1 MHPLIIYDW
10 NKGIAIFT
18 AQISSSF
25 VSDCQFLGSDKYFGI
40 CGKNFIDFWER
51 TEKNKSF
58 SYLRQSGRFGPKL
71 PRQTLNSI
79 AYNNGLVLAGASDGN
94 IGVWKGNACIRVLSL
109 HTMGSIRSLYSV
121 QSDGSNDIT
130 GKVFAGSTDGKIFV
144 LDDQL
149 ELLASHATSSYGGI
163 EKAITSLH
171 WNPKYHRILVGI
183 ESCDVFE
190 IRHDDGMIIGPIL
203 EGHFGDELNGLSTN
217 PVDENEVATASA
229 DRTLRIWDA
238 QNHVVRKMVQLDS
251 PASCLSYS
259 ANGEY
264 IFIGLGSMKNKGHAK
279 EGAFRVF
286 NTKDLTLQHQS
297 RDSKQTLTDCKH
309 SMDGKYVAFA
319 SMDSKIYIYESCNF
333 NLVARAKGHTA
344 AVCNIDFGCM
354 PGSANVNFLQS
365 NSSNGE
371 VMFWNIKGKL
381 QTPSSQRHTV
391 LETVNCTLCWQMQ
404 GTHQQNENHIRI
416 EACDRSKE
424 GNVIAVGNNIGELCL
439 YEYPVVVN
447 NSVCSRFPG
456 HSPKIDGVRFSCSD
470 KWLFTIGREECCL
483 FQWKLLKVMQNNNHE
498 KISASDEY
506 IECFKRFERSDY
518 RTVAQNESNH
528 FVSQSEEN
536 PENDRMKKAPR
547 PWQRAIVSPSKMYS
561 DSRKRP
567 SKNISLQW
575 VHGYNGSTAINNLH
589 YGKNEEI
596 LYSVGRTFVNLSLER
611 EQRQEFYQETTD
623 EITCLAIHPEE
634 NICAIGQIGYRP
646 IIHCVDYVQM
656 ATEQLLD
663 GNHRRAVIALRFD
676 RSGNHLVSLGG
687 DDYHS
692 ITIHSWKNQYILCS
706 SQTDSRK
713 IFDIQFSPTGEW
725 LIQCG
730 DNFVK
735 FWSIDG
741 DSLNCRNGYI
751 TTIEEVCTLENIFFY

>member
-10 NKGIAIFT
+10 DKAAVIFT
-18 AQISSSF
+18 AHVSESF
-25 VSDCQFLGSDKYFGI
+25 VSDCQFLGSDKYFGA

-51 TEKNKSF
+51 TSKNESF
-58 SYLRQSGRFGPKL
+58 SYSRQSGCFGPKL
-71 PRQTLNSI
+71 PRQMLTSI
-79 AYNNGLVLAGASDGN
+79 AYNNGLVIAGASCGN
-94 IGVWKGNACIRVLSL
+94 IGVWKGKACIRVISL
-109 HTMGSIRSLYSV
+109 NTIGSIRSLYSL
-121 QSDGSNDIT
+121 QSDGSNT
-130 GKVFAGSTDGKIFV
+130 MMGKVFAGSTDGKIFI
-144 LDDQL
+144 LDNQF

-171 WNPKYHRILVGI
+171 WSPKSHRILVGI

-190 IRHDDGMIIGPIL
+190 VRDDDGMIIGPIL
-203 EGHFGDELNGLSTN
+203 EGHFGDELNCLSAN
-217 PVDENEVATASA
+217 PVDENEVATVST

-238 QNHVVRKMVQLDS
+238 QKHGVRKVLKLDS

-259 ANGEY
+259 ADGEH
-264 IFIGLGSMKNKGHAK
+264 IFIGLGSMKNKGDKK
-279 EGAFRVF
+279 EGAFQVF
-286 NTKDLTLQHQS
+286 NRKDLTLQHQS
-297 RDSKQTLTDCKH
+297 RDSKQTLTDCKY

-319 SMDSKIYIYESCNF
+319 SMDSNIYIYERCNF
-333 NLVARAKGHTA
+333 SLVARAKGHTA
-344 AVCNIDFGCM
+344 AVRNIDFGCI
-354 PGSANVNFLQS
+354 PGGTNANFLQS

-391 LETVNCTLCWQMQ
+391 LETVNCTLCWQMK

-424 GNVIAVGNNIGELCL
+424 GSLIAVGNSIGELCL
-439 YEYPVVVN
+439 YEYPVVAN
-447 NSVCSRFPG
+447 NSICSKFPG
-456 HSPKIDGVRFSCSD
+456 HAPKISGVRFSCSD
-470 KWLFTIGREECCL
+470 RWLFTIGREDCCL
-483 FQWKLLKVMQNNNHE
+483 FQWKLLKVVQNNNRE

-506 IECFKRFERSDY
+506 IDCFKRFDRSYY
-518 RTVAQNESNH
+518 RRVAQIESNH
-528 FVSQSEEN
+528 FVAHFEEN

-547 PWQRAIVSPSKMYS
+547 PWQRAIVSPSKMCV
-561 DSRKRP
+561 DCRKQP
-567 SKNISLQW
+567 FNKIGLKW
-575 VHGYNGSTAINNLH
+575 IHGYNGSTAINNLH

-596 LYSVGRTFVNLSLER
+596 LYSVGRTFVNISLGR
-611 EQRQEFYQETTD
+611 EQRQQFYQETTD
-623 EITCLAIHPEE
+623 EITCLAIHPGES
-634 NICAIGQIGYRP
+634 ICAIGQIGYRP
-646 IIHCVDYVQM
+646 IIHCIDYIQM

-676 RSGNHLVSLGG
+676 YSGNHLVSLGG
-687 DDYHS
+687 DDYHT

-706 SQTDSRK
+706 SQTDSRN
-713 IFDIQFSPTGEW
+713 IHDIQFSPTGEW

-741 DSLNCRNGYI
+741 DSLNCRDGYI
-751 TTIEEVCTLENIFFY
+751 TIAEEVSTLEIII